1 MFFWKSGRGI
11 YAIRFYL
18 LPVWTGLVRSKE
30 LATTKPEGSIMQ
42 NERVEEEGSLIHEGK
57 RDEELE
63 RIIES
68 KKRIKSYMKDR
79 GKRE

>member
-1 MFFWKSGRGI
+1 
-11 YAIRFYL
+11 
-18 LPVWTGLVRSKE
+18 
-30 LATTKPEGSIMQ
+30 MQ